1 MVTKPKLIIDC
12 HLHIYPSKALGREE
26 KRAYD
31 VWEYGPKPVALSKYD
46 GDLDDALQ
54 AIRES
59 GTTKAVAMSHLLV
72 TNFNLRQEPG
82 RTPTPSGLEENPVI
96 EAKIAGMLHESNVSI
111 CQLARKYPA
120 LVPFVIIDPHT
131 MPPDHLEAELRDLV
145 RVHGA
150 KGVKLHPVLQQF
162 FPNDRRMWP
171 IYRTC
176 ARLRLPILSHS
187 GVARGPNQY
196 AEPQAFVEVLK
207 EFPRLTL
214 ILAHLGGA
222 AWKQTPTVAREYQ
235 NASFDC
241 SEIIEWTAAPSAPTP
256 QELAQLI
263 KGVGPQ
269 RVMMGTDFPWYDLD
283 KTIDLVKSLP
293 LLSDEEKDGILGG
306 NATRIL
312 GI

>member
-1 MVTKPKLIIDC
+1 MIAEPKPVIDC
-12 HLHIYPSKALGREE
+12 HMHIYPSKALGREE
-26 KRAYD
+26 KLAYD
-31 VWEYGPKPVALSKYD
+31 VWEYGPKSVPLSKYD

-54 AIRES
+54 AIRKS
-59 GTTKAVAMSHLLV
+59 GTTKAAAMSHLLV
-72 TNFNLRQEPG
+72 TNFNLRQKPG
-82 RTPTPSGLEENPVI
+82 RTPPSSGLEEDPAI

-111 CQLARKYPA
+111 CQLAHKFPV

-131 MPPDHLEAELRDLV
+131 LQPDHLEAELRDLV

-150 KGVKLHPVLQQF
+150 RGVKLHPVLQEF
-162 FPNDRRMWP
+162 FPNDPRMWP

-176 ARLRLPILSHS
+176 TELHLPILSHS

-196 AEPQAFVEVLK
+196 AEPQAFTEVLK
-207 EFPRLTL
+207 QFPRLTL

-222 AWKQTPTVAREYQ
+222 AWKQTLAVAREYQ
-235 NASFDC
+235 NACFDC
-241 SEIIEWTAAPSAPTP
+241 SEIIEWVGAASAPTL

-263 KGVGPQ
+263 RGVGPR

-306 NATRIL
+306 NVTRIL